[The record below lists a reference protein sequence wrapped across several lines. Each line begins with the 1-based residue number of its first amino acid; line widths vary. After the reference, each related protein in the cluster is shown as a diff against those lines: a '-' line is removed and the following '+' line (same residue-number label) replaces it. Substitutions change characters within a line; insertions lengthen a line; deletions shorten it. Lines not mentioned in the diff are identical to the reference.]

1 MHKRIT
7 AVLLISLLALLALAG
22 TAQAAT
28 TNAFG
33 LTYAGQ
39 QNCTGCHSYN
49 GISQAY
55 RNSRHGAFM
64 AIIDPAKGGSL
75 SLAVPAFDLPGMWP
89 SPAGAEGG
97 IQFNAQDLFLQVGA
111 PGITKEYIGKY
122 KGGDATTTAGSY
134 IPPLSPSDDYPLF
147 DPIAFS
153 PSLDEWEPEGGPVIT
168 VAYFQRC
175 GGCHNLGLTRP
186 SAAAVTLG
194 NGASITPTTPTAW
207 SGLGI
212 QCENCHG
219 SGEASIPGHGGTG
232 TKVLGIGVLASEACG
247 QCHSSGTTV
256 EKRLGTTSPFS
267 NPNGYTPDEPLD
279 DYFHVYTPADDIG
292 STNPRFYPSGAN
304 RSMNHVYYNEWNIGA
319 HANSRASLKNELGNP
334 FPSATADCVRCHS
347 AEGYLKANGYDQTI
361 LAGYTPSPATDK
373 YDIECAV
380 CHNVHEPNSADP
392 LSIRGGDEVCSTCHT
407 AEIAEGTSVA
417 VNAVVSW
424 TPTQKEMVAG
434 YGLIG
439 VGEMGSSMGD
449 ATCVDCH
456 MPETRTD
463 RMSHSFK
470 VMMPGDAAEWAATWP
485 GRNPGDSC
493 TPCHETMTRSTLQG
507 NIDGWQ
513 AEFSSKLT
521 SLKAAIASAKS
532 TPAGMSEYG
541 KALLAKADTNVAF
554 LENDGSSGVHNMPYA
569 RAGFTASM
577 KLVEA
582 ALAPPPTTT
591 TTTSTTTTTLPTTT
605 TTTMPTTT
613 TTTTPTP
620 PNQDPLFSD
629 VPATHTFF
637 TYIQGLGT
645 MGAVDGYADGTFR
658 PSALLTRAQAAKIL
672 VVAFDFHDDAWTNW
686 SNPTFKDVP
695 RPLMQTESAR
705 YPFDFVEEAF
715 QNDVILGYADG
726 NFRPYNRI
734 TRAQLALMIARIGG
748 DLLAPA
754 TAQDRAH
761 FTDLAGLGVEAKEA
775 IAVCYAN
782 GIISGKTAATFDPLG
797 TATRGQAAKMI
808 FNLTQMQGA
817 GS

>member
-1 MHKRIT
+1 
-7 AVLLISLLALLALAG
+7 
-22 TAQAAT
+22 
-28 TNAFG
+28 
-33 LTYAGQ
+33 
-39 QNCTGCHSYN
+39 
-49 GISQAY
+49 
-55 RNSRHGAFM
+55 
-64 AIIDPAKGGSL
+64 
-75 SLAVPAFDLPGMWP
+75 
-89 SPAGAEGG
+89 
-97 IQFNAQDLFLQVGA
+97 
-111 PGITKEYIGKY
+111 
-122 KGGDATTTAGSY
+122 
-134 IPPLSPSDDYPLF
+134 
-147 DPIAFS
+147 
-153 PSLDEWEPEGGPVIT
+153 
-168 VAYFQRC
+168 
-175 GGCHNLGLTRP
+175 
-186 SAAAVTLG
+186 
-194 NGASITPTTPTAW
+194 
-207 SGLGI
+207 
-212 QCENCHG
+212 
-219 SGEASIPGHGGTG
+219 
-232 TKVLGIGVLASEACG
+232 
-247 QCHSSGTTV
+247 
-256 EKRLGTTSPFS
+256 
-267 NPNGYTPDEPLD
+267 
-279 DYFHVYTPADDIG
+279 
-292 STNPRFYPSGAN
+292 
-304 RSMNHVYYNEWNIGA
+304 
-319 HANSRASLKNELGNP
+319 
-334 FPSATADCVRCHS
+334 
-347 AEGYLKANGYDQTI
+347 
-361 LAGYTPSPATDK
+361 
-373 YDIECAV
+373 
-380 CHNVHEPNSADP
+380 
-392 LSIRGGDEVCSTCHT
+392 
-407 AEIAEGTSVA
+407 
-417 VNAVVSW
+417 
-424 TPTQKEMVAG
+424 
-434 YGLIG
+434 
-439 VGEMGSSMGD
+439 
-449 ATCVDCH
+449 
-456 MPETRTD
+456 
-463 RMSHSFK
+463 
-470 VMMPGDAAEWAATWP
+470 
-485 GRNPGDSC
+485 
-493 TPCHETMTRSTLQG
+493 
-507 NIDGWQ
+507 
-513 AEFSSKLT
+513 
-521 SLKAAIASAKS
+521 
-532 TPAGMSEYG
+532 MSEYG

-645 MGAVDGYADGTFR
+645 MGAVDGYPDGTFR

-808 FNLTQMQGA
+808 FNLAQMQGA